1 MGIAILPKWQY
12 TWIIKSKHCLGKD
25 RKMIFALAIIAIMVS
40 FFISVDSFLRGVLR
54 FGLLGGGVYF
64 LIMSIVQQI
73 QAIAPAVRTF

>member
-1 MGIAILPKWQY
+1 
-12 TWIIKSKHCLGKD
+12 
-25 RKMIFALAIIAIMVS
+25 MIFALAIIAIMVS

-73 QAIAPAVRTF
+73 QALAPAVRTF